1 MQILFIGNIN
11 MKWIMN
17 GPRSCQNRSWQDDED
32 ETDPTR
38 LLKLNDVYQGTTK
51 QTAGGNATQS
61 SLVRMIFPCKYS
73 SKNQLAFGVC

>member
-51 QTAGGNATQS
+51 QTAG
-61 SLVRMIFPCKYS
+61 
-73 SKNQLAFGVC
+73 